1 MPTQQEIREDLVK
14 RRQRVEKLWDHLH
27 IRLGEEIERRRKK
40 ELCLRRATGYNQT
53 NLLCEGVVAERDEEL
68 DLELCYLLLRL
79 LEADILYM
87 EEIRNEEYYRLEVDA
102 LNLKSCL
109 GCLIIHREGKGCH
122 SLVKECLYRIAALV
136 EDAGDDQNKM
146 AFAIQ
151 YLSDLDRNRD
161 EEGRNLGYWGC
172 CDSTI
177 YPRQGQQNEFRDVI
191 QKISKDFFPDRY
203 DMMIHIRSM
212 ASSFRPTVKREPFN
226 NLLYFRTPAKW
237 FRINRNISDCRRH
250 IKL

>member
-1 MPTQQEIREDLVK
+1 MLAQEIIREDLVE
-14 RRQRVEKLWDHLH
+14 RRQCVELLWDHLYR
-27 IRLGEEIERRRKK
+27 RLGEEMERRRGKSMYF
-40 ELCLRRATGYNQT
+40 RRATNRNQA
-53 NLLCEGVVAERDEEL
+53 NWLCEGLVAEQDDEF

-79 LEADILYM
+79 LEVDILYM
-87 EEIRNEEYYRLEVDA
+87 EEIRNEEYYRMEVDA

-136 EDAGDDQNKM
+136 EDAGDDQNKI

-151 YLSDLDRNRD
+151 YLSDLEKSRD
-161 EEGRNLGYWGC
+161 EKDLNACSWGC
-172 CDSTI
+172 YDSTI
-177 YPRQGQQNEFRDVI
+177 YPRQGHQRAFREVI
-191 QKISKDFFPDRY
+191 QKISRDFFPDRY
-203 DMMIHIRSM
+203 DMMTYIRAM

-250 IKL
+250 I